1 MAATAER
8 TAAER
13 TDEPPPPSGR
23 HLWLL
28 TMAALGIVYGDIGT
42 SPLYAMRE
50 SLLPGHGVA
59 VNPANV
65 LGVLSL
71 IIWALLL
78 IISVKYLVFVL
89 RADNQGEGGIL
100 ALTSLVVPRAGQPE
114 ARYRLLTLLGLF
126 GTALVY
132 GDGMITPAIS
142 VLSAVEGLEVATPL
156 FAPYVEAITIAII
169 VGIFLVQ
176 RRGTVTIGKVFG
188 PVMLLWFTLLGALG
202 LGNIILAP
210 AVLGAIDPR
219 HAWAFFA
226 TNGWHGFLVMGSV
239 FLVVTG
245 GEALYADMGHF
256 GRRPIRIAWFGLVLP
271 ALVCNYLGQGAVL
284 IQNPAAIEHPFF
296 HLAPAWALLPLVA
309 ISTVATVIASQALIS
324 GAFSLTMQA
333 VQLGYA
339 PRVQIAHTSATEIGQ
354 IYVPGVNWALMI
366 ACISLVLGFHSSSN
380 LAAAYGLAVTTTM
393 VVTTILFYFVMR
405 QRWGWSFASAG
416 SLTAAFLLVDGAFWA
431 ANLPKIPHGG
441 WFPLVIGIIIF
452 TLLTT
457 WKKGRRI
464 LADRIGSKT
473 PALTTFLRQILALPP
488 FRVPGTAVYMYS
500 RPELTP
506 PALMH
511 NLRHNGVLH
520 DRVVLLSVLTKRIPV
535 VAPDDRTAIER
546 LGQGCYQIV
555 LTYGFMETVNVP
567 EALDTIHEPGFRLQP
582 TDLTYFLGR
591 ETVLPSDR
599 PGMALWRERL
609 FSTMTRNARS
619 ATSFFGLPPD
629 QVVEMGSQ
637 IEI

>member
-8 TAAER
+8 SGTEKTEA
-13 TDEPPPPSGR
+13 PPPPNGSR
-23 HLWLL
+23 LWLL
-28 TMAALGIVYGDIGT
+28 TVAALGVVYGDIGT
-42 SPLYAMRE
+42 SPLYAVRE

-71 IIWALLL
+71 IIWVLLL

-100 ALTSLVVPRAGQPE
+100 ALTSLVVPRSGQPE

-142 VLSAVEGLEVATPL
+142 VLSAVEGLKMATPQIG
-156 FAPYVEAITIAII
+156 PHVEAITIAII

-188 PVMLLWFTLLGALG
+188 PVMLLWFTLLGVLG
-202 LGNIILAP
+202 IGNIVQAP
-210 AVLGAIDPR
+210 VVLGAIDPR
-219 HAWAFFA
+219 HAWHFFA
-226 TNGWHGFLVMGSV
+226 ANGWRGFLVMGTV

-271 ALVCNYLGQGAVL
+271 ALLVNYLGQGAVL
-284 IQNPAAIEHPFF
+284 IMNPAAIEHPFY
-296 HLAPAWALLPLVA
+296 HLAPAWALLPLV
-309 ISTVATVIASQALIS
+309 ITSTIATVIASQAMIS

-339 PRVQIAHTSATEIGQ
+339 PRVQIAHTSPTEIGQ

-393 VVTTILFYFVMR
+393 LVTTILFYFVMR
-405 QRWGWSFASAG
+405 QRWGWSLGAAG
-416 SLTAAFLLVDGAFWA
+416 SLTAAFLLIDGAFWT

-441 WFPLVIGIIIF
+441 WFPLVIGIVVF

-464 LADRIGSKT
+464 LADRIGTRT
-473 PALTTFLRQILALPP
+473 PPLATFFRQILALPP
-488 FRVPGTAVYMYS
+488 IRVPGTAVYMYS

-535 VAPDDRTAIER
+535 VPAADRTAIER

-567 EALDTIHEPGFRLQP
+567 TALDDIREPGFRLRP
-582 TDLTYFLGR
+582 DDLTYFLGR
-591 ETVLPSDR
+591 ETVLASER

-609 FSTMTRNARS
+609 FSTMSRNARS

-629 QVVEMGSQ
+629 QVVEFGSQ